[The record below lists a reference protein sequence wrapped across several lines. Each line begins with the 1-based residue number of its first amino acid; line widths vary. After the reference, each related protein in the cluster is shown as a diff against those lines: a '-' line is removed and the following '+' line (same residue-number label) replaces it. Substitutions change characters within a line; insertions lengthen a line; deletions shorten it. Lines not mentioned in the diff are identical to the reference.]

1 MNSVPPLP
9 APVSSFDP
17 ARADAPAERS
27 WWLSFTD
34 LLAILLSF
42 FVLAFAMGRPDP
54 QAWSATRGAILEG
67 FARKMPTPSAKRI
80 TDTTARDEAA
90 VGADQAMERPE
101 SGNMPV
107 RDGKRLAFS
116 GEALVL
122 QLIRS
127 GLPSS
132 YSMVRDDRLSVF
144 LRTDELRQI
153 AEARGALRRIGG
165 LFADWPHFEEVSLL
179 FPDVQGKTGPHP
191 VAGIFGR
198 LIDWRQRLTAAGWRD
213 AGRWTVTPTASAGET
228 TGGSWLRLTLA
239 RDPVR
244 KGDEG

>member
-1 MNSVPPLP
+1 MNSVPSLP
-9 APVSSFDP
+9 APVLSFDP

-67 FARKMPTPSAKRI
+67 FALKTPTPSTKRI
-80 TDTTARDEAA
+80 TDAAARDKAGA
-90 VGADQAMERPE
+90 GADQAMEWPE

-132 YSMVRDDRLSVF
+132 RSVVHDDRLSVF
-144 LRTDELRQI
+144 LRTDELDRL
-153 AEARGALRRIGG
+153 AEVRGALRRIGG

-179 FPDVQGKTGPHP
+179 VPDVLGKTGPHP
-191 VAGIFGR
+191 VAEIFGR
-198 LIDWRQRLTAAGWRD
+198 LIDWRKRLTAAGWRD
-213 AGRWTVTPTASAGET
+213 AGQWTVTPKASAGET
-228 TGGSWLRLTLA
+228 TGGSWLRLTLT
-239 RDPVR
+239 RDSVR
-244 KGDEG
+244 KGGEG